1 MVKIQKILHNI
12 EQLAKI
18 LGAMKIYV
26 ELTLGCLSE
35 EMADI
40 ATAFLSDYDFE
51 SFDTT
56 TADERTLLHGYIL
69 AERWELC
76 RDEALAA
83 VADYAESIEERT
95 IEDENWNSR
104 WESENFRCV
113 EIDDIM
119 VIRALHCEP
128 PTDPNIIDVIVAPQM
143 SFGSGH
149 HNTTRMMCRLIGAM
163 GAQARVLDVGCGT
176 GVLSI
181 AAIKCGAESVTAV
194 DIDPW
199 STESARV
206 AAELNGIE
214 AQMEILLGT
223 VECVEGRKY
232 DMVVANINR
241 NIILGDIE
249 RYAATLSSGGKLLLS
264 GFLGEDV
271 EAIREAATA
280 LGFECT
286 GIEAEEEWRAISFT
300 KR

>member
-1 MVKIQKILHNI
+1 MNNYI
-12 EQLAKI
+12 
-18 LGAMKIYV
+18 
-26 ELTLGCLSE
+26 ELTIKCSDG
-35 EMADI
+35 EMADVV
-40 ATAFLSDYDFE
+40 TAFLADYPFE
-51 SFDTT
+51 TFDTEEQGD
-56 TADERTLLHGYIL
+56 ATLLRAYIL
-69 AERWELC
+69 EEAWGTC
-76 RDEALAA
+76 RDEALQT
-83 VADYAESIEERT
+83 VADYGEVVSQKSIESQ
-95 IEDENWNSR
+95 NWNAA
-104 WESENFRCV
+104 WESESFKPVYVDNKFL
-113 EIDDIM
+113 
-119 VIRALHCEP
+119 IRASHHDAPEEGIV
-128 PTDPNIIDVIVAPQM
+128 DIIVAPQM

-149 HNTTRMMCRLIGAM
+149 HQTTRMMCRLIGAM

-286 GIEAEEEWRAISFT
+286 GIEAEEEWRALSFT

>member
-1 MVKIQKILHNI
+1 MNNYI
-12 EQLAKI
+12 
-18 LGAMKIYV
+18 
-26 ELTLGCLSE
+26 ELTIKCSDG
-35 EMADI
+35 EMADVV
-40 ATAFLSDYDFE
+40 TAFLADYPFE
-51 SFDTT
+51 TFDTEEQGD
-56 TADERTLLHGYIL
+56 ATLLRAYIL
-69 AERWELC
+69 EEAWGTC
-76 RDEALAA
+76 RDEALQT
-83 VADYAESIEERT
+83 VADYGEVVSQKSIESQ
-95 IEDENWNSR
+95 NWNAA
-104 WESENFRCV
+104 WESESFKPVYVDNKFL
-113 EIDDIM
+113 
-119 VIRALHCEP
+119 IRAPHHDAPEECIV
-128 PTDPNIIDVIVAPQM
+128 DIIVAPQM

-149 HNTTRMMCRLIGAM
+149 HQTTRMMCRLIGAM

-249 RYAATLSSGGKLLLS
+249 RYAAALSSGGKLLLS

-286 GIEAEEEWRAISFT
+286 GIEAEEEWRALSFT

>member
-1 MVKIQKILHNI
+1 
-12 EQLAKI
+12 
-18 LGAMKIYV
+18 MKIYV

-119 VIRALHCEP
+119 VIRAPHCEP
-128 PTDPNIIDVIVAPQM
+128 PANPNIIDVIVAPQM

-149 HNTTRMMCRLIGAM
+149 HNTTRMMCRLIADYRCG
-163 GAQARVLDVGCGT
+163 GDILDVGCGT

-181 AAIKCGAESVTAV
+181 AALKCGAKSADAI

-199 STESARV
+199 STESAKEAARLNNLEQSIRV
-206 AAELNGIE
+206 I
-214 AQMEILLGT
+214 LGT
-223 VECVEGRKY
+223 VEAIEGQSY

-241 NIILGDIE
+241 NIIVADAE
-249 RYAATLSSGGKLLLS
+249 RYANALKSGGRLLVS
-264 GFLGEDV
+264 GFLTEDIA
-271 EAIREAATA
+271 AIEERIET
-280 LGFECT
+280 LGFKRLQMLNDEGWVT
-286 GIEAEEEWRAISFT
+286 ISFE
-300 KR
+300 KL

>member
-1 MVKIQKILHNI
+1 MNNYI
-12 EQLAKI
+12 
-18 LGAMKIYV
+18 
-26 ELTLGCLSE
+26 ELTIKCSDG
-35 EMADI
+35 EMADVV
-40 ATAFLSDYDFE
+40 TAFLADYPFE
-51 SFDTT
+51 TFDTEEQGD
-56 TADERTLLHGYIL
+56 ATLLRAYIL
-69 AERWELC
+69 EKAWGTC
-76 RDEALAA
+76 RDEALQT
-83 VADYAESIEERT
+83 VADYGEVVSQKSIESQ
-95 IEDENWNSR
+95 NWNAA
-104 WESENFRCV
+104 WESESFKPVYVDNKFL
-113 EIDDIM
+113 
-119 VIRALHCEP
+119 IRAPHHDAPEEGIV
-128 PTDPNIIDVIVAPQM
+128 DIIVAPQM

-149 HNTTRMMCRLIGAM
+149 HQTTRMMCRLIGAM

-286 GIEAEEEWRAISFT
+286 GIEAEEEWRALSFT

>member
-1 MVKIQKILHNI
+1 MNNYI
-12 EQLAKI
+12 
-18 LGAMKIYV
+18 
-26 ELTLGCLSE
+26 ELTIKCSDG
-35 EMADI
+35 EMADVV
-40 ATAFLSDYDFE
+40 TAFLADYPFE
-51 SFDTT
+51 TFDTEEQGD
-56 TADERTLLHGYIL
+56 ATLLRAYIL
-69 AERWELC
+69 EEAWGTC
-76 RDEALAA
+76 RDEALQT
-83 VADYAESIEERT
+83 VADYGEVVSQKSIESQ
-95 IEDENWNSR
+95 NWNAA
-104 WESENFRCV
+104 WESESFKPVYVDNKFL
-113 EIDDIM
+113 
-119 VIRALHCEP
+119 IRAPHHDAPEEGIV
-128 PTDPNIIDVIVAPQM
+128 DIIVAPQM

-149 HNTTRMMCRLIGAM
+149 HQTTRMMCRLIGAM

-249 RYAATLSSGGKLLLS
+249 RYAAALSSGGKLLLS

-286 GIEAEEEWRAISFT
+286 GIEAEEEWRALSFT
-300 KR
+300 KQ

>member
-1 MVKIQKILHNI
+1 MNNYI
-12 EQLAKI
+12 
-18 LGAMKIYV
+18 
-26 ELTLGCLSE
+26 ELTIKCSDG
-35 EMADI
+35 EMADVV
-40 ATAFLSDYDFE
+40 TAFLADYPFE
-51 SFDTT
+51 TFDTEEQGD
-56 TADERTLLHGYIL
+56 ATLLRAYIL
-69 AERWELC
+69 EEAWGAC
-76 RDEALAA
+76 CDEALQT
-83 VADYAESIEERT
+83 VADYGEVVSQKSIESQ
-95 IEDENWNSR
+95 NWNAA
-104 WESENFRCV
+104 WESESFKPV
-113 EIDDIM
+113 FVDDKFL
-119 VIRALHCEP
+119 IRAPHHDAPEEGVV
-128 PTDPNIIDVIVAPQM
+128 DIIVAPQM

-149 HNTTRMMCRLIGAM
+149 HQTTRMMCRLIGAM

-223 VECVEGRKY
+223 VECVEGRSY

-249 RYAATLSSGGKLLLS
+249 RYASALSSGGKLLLS

-286 GIEAEEEWRAISFT
+286 GIEAEDDWRALAFT

>member
-1 MVKIQKILHNI
+1 MNNYI
-12 EQLAKI
+12 
-18 LGAMKIYV
+18 
-26 ELTLGCLSE
+26 ELTIKCSDG
-35 EMADI
+35 EMADVV
-40 ATAFLSDYDFE
+40 TAFLADYPFE
-51 SFDTT
+51 TFDTEEQGD
-56 TADERTLLHGYIL
+56 ATLLRAYIL
-69 AERWELC
+69 EEAWGTC
-76 RDEALAA
+76 RDEALQT
-83 VADYAESIEERT
+83 VADYGEVVSQKSIESQ
-95 IEDENWNSR
+95 NWNAA
-104 WESENFRCV
+104 WESESFKPVYVDNKFL
-113 EIDDIM
+113 
-119 VIRALHCEP
+119 IRAPHHDAPEECIV
-128 PTDPNIIDVIVAPQM
+128 DIIVAPQM

-149 HNTTRMMCRLIGAM
+149 HQTTRMMCRLIGAM
-163 GAQARVLDVGCGT
+163 GAKARVLDVGCGT

-249 RYAATLSSGGKLLLS
+249 RYAAALSSGGKLLLS

-286 GIEAEEEWRAISFT
+286 GIEAEEEWRALSFT

>member
-1 MVKIQKILHNI
+1 MNNYI
-12 EQLAKI
+12 
-18 LGAMKIYV
+18 
-26 ELTLGCLSE
+26 ELTIKCSDG
-35 EMADI
+35 EMADVV
-40 ATAFLSDYDFE
+40 TAFLADYPFE
-51 SFDTT
+51 TFDTEEQGD
-56 TADERTLLHGYIL
+56 ATLLRAYIL
-69 AERWELC
+69 EEAWGTC
-76 RDEALAA
+76 RDEALQT
-83 VADYAESIEERT
+83 VADYGEVVSQKRIESQ
-95 IEDENWNSR
+95 NWNAA
-104 WESENFRCV
+104 WESESFKPVYVDNKFL
-113 EIDDIM
+113 
-119 VIRALHCEP
+119 IRAPHHDAPEEGIV
-128 PTDPNIIDVIVAPQM
+128 DIIVAPQM

-149 HNTTRMMCRLIGAM
+149 HQTTRMMCRLIGAM

-249 RYAATLSSGGKLLLS
+249 RYAAALSSGGKLLLS

-271 EAIREAATA
+271 EAIREAATT

-286 GIEAEEEWRAISFT
+286 GIEAEEEWRALSFT

>member
-1 MVKIQKILHNI
+1 MNNYI
-12 EQLAKI
+12 
-18 LGAMKIYV
+18 
-26 ELTLGCLSE
+26 ELTIKCSDG
-35 EMADI
+35 EMADVV
-40 ATAFLSDYDFE
+40 TAFLADYPFE
-51 SFDTT
+51 TFDTEEQGD
-56 TADERTLLHGYIL
+56 ATLLRAYIL
-69 AERWELC
+69 EEAWGTC
-76 RDEALAA
+76 RDEALQT
-83 VADYAESIEERT
+83 VADYGEVVSQKSIESQ
-95 IEDENWNSR
+95 NWNAA
-104 WESENFRCV
+104 WESESFKPV
-113 EIDDIM
+113 YIDNKFL
-119 VIRALHCEP
+119 IRAPHHDAPEEGIV
-128 PTDPNIIDVIVAPQM
+128 DIIVAPQM

-149 HNTTRMMCRLIGAM
+149 HQTTRMMCRLIGAM

-223 VECVEGRKY
+223 VECVEGRSY

-249 RYAATLSSGGKLLLS
+249 RYAAALSSGGKLLLS

-286 GIEAEEEWRAISFT
+286 GIEAEEEWHALSFT